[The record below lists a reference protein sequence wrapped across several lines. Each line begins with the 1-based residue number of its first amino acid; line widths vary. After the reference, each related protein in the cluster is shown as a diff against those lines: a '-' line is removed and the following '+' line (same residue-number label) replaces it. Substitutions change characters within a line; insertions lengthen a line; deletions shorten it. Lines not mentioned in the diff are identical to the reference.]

1 VRSLESK
8 ERQPAVLVGEGTATG
23 RLRVLLSTSHRLV
36 REALVAGFEDQGR
49 VWIVATA
56 RDRSETIREAER
68 HRPAVAVILDDIGR
82 AEVLRIARMIAE
94 RVPSCAVLLLVG
106 KEDEAALAD
115 AIEAGARGYVTRGVR
130 LHQLC
135 EAIERVASGGAV
147 IPDTMM
153 GPLLD
158 RLVSRRS
165 ASKEDDKVLML
176 LSAREREV
184 LLLLAD
190 GGNSD
195 SIAKALVISR
205 ETARK
210 HVQNILMKM
219 GVRSRL
225 QAVAYV
231 VQDGRHALLRADG

>member
-1 VRSLESK
+1 MSLET
-8 ERQPAVLVGEGTATG
+8 EEIHPVGPTAGGTAIG
-23 RLRVLLSTSHRLV
+23 RLRVLLSTSQRLV
-36 REALVAGFEDQGR
+36 GDALAAGFEDQGHVR
-49 VWIVATA
+49 VVATA
-56 RDRSETIREAER
+56 RDASETIMEAER
-68 HRPAVAVILDDIGR
+68 HRPAIAVVLDDIGR
-82 AEVLRIARMIAE
+82 AEALRIARVIAQ
-94 RVPSCAVLLLVG
+94 RVPSCGVLFLVN
-106 KEDEAALAD
+106 KQDEDALAD
-115 AIEAGARGYVTRGVR
+115 AIEAGVRGYVTRGVR

-135 EAIERVASGGAV
+135 DAIERVASGGAV
-147 IPDTMM
+147 IPDTMI

-158 RLVSRRS
+158 RLVDRRS
-165 ASKEDDKVLML
+165 ASKEEDKVLML
-176 LSAREREV
+176 LSARERQV

-231 VQDGRHALLRADG
+231 VQDGRHALLRAGG

>member
-1 VRSLESK
+1 MISQTTEEMHPVDL
-8 ERQPAVLVGEGTATG
+8 TAG
-23 RLRVLLSTSHRLV
+23 GAAAGHIRVLLSTSQRLV
-36 REALVAGFEDQGR
+36 GDALVVGFEDHGHIR
-49 VWIVATA
+49 VVATA
-56 RDRSETIREAER
+56 RDASETIMEAER
-68 HRPAVAVILDDIGR
+68 HRPAVAVVLDDIGR
-82 AEVLRIARMIAE
+82 AGALRIARMIAE
-94 RVPSCAVLLLVG
+94 RVASCGVLLLVN
-106 KEDEAALAD
+106 KEDEDALAD

-130 LHQLC
+130 LHELC
-135 EAIERVASGGAV
+135 DAIERVARGRAV
-147 IPDTMM
+147 IPETMM
-153 GPLLD
+153 APLLD
-158 RLVSRRS
+158 RLVARRS
-165 ASKEDDKVLML
+165 ASKEEDKVLML

-231 VQDGRHALLRADG
+231 VQDGRHAMLRAGG

>member
-1 VRSLESK
+1 MSLGTEEIHS
-8 ERQPAVLVGEGTATG
+8 VGPTAGDTAIG
-23 RLRVLLSTSHRLV
+23 RLRVLLSTSQRLV
-36 REALVAGFEDQGR
+36 GDALAAGFEDHGHVR
-49 VWIVATA
+49 VVATA
-56 RDRSETIREAER
+56 RDASETIIEAER
-68 HRPAVAVILDDIGR
+68 HRPAVAVVLDDIGR
-82 AEVLRIARMIAE
+82 VEALRITRMIAE
-94 RVPSCAVLLLVG
+94 RVPSCGVLFLVNEEN
-106 KEDEAALAD
+106 KDALAD

-135 EAIERVASGGAV
+135 DAIERVASGGAV

-158 RLVSRRS
+158 RLVDRRS
-165 ASKEDDKVLML
+165 ASKEEDKVLML
-176 LSAREREV
+176 LSARERQV

-231 VQDGRHALLRADG
+231 VQDGRHALLRAGG

>member
-1 VRSLESK
+1 MSLATK
-8 ERQPAVLVGEGTATG
+8 EMHPVTRTAGGTATG
-23 RLRVLLSTSHRLV
+23 RIRVLLSTSQQLV
-36 REALVAGFEDQGR
+36 GDALAAGFEDHGHVR
-49 VWIVATA
+49 VVATA
-56 RDRSETIREAER
+56 RDASETIMEAER
-68 HRPAVAVILDDIGR
+68 HRPAVAVVLDDIGR
-82 AEVLRIARMIAE
+82 AGALRIARMIAE
-94 RVPSCAVLLLVG
+94 RVASCGVLLLVN
-106 KEDEAALAD
+106 KEDEDALAD
-115 AIEAGARGYVTRGVR
+115 AIEAGARGYVTRAVR
-130 LHQLC
+130 LHELC
-135 EAIERVASGGAV
+135 DAIERVASGRAV
-147 IPDTMM
+147 IPETMM

-158 RLVSRRS
+158 RLVARRS
-165 ASKEDDKVLML
+165 AAKEEDKVLML

-231 VQDGRHALLRADG
+231 VQDGRHALLRAGG

>member
-1 VRSLESK
+1 MSLGTK
-8 ERQPAVLVGEGTATG
+8 EMHQVVHTDRDTYTG
-23 RLRVLLSTSHRLV
+23 RLRVLLSTSQRLV
-36 REALVAGFEDQGR
+36 RDALTAGFEDHGQVR
-49 VWIVATA
+49 VVATG
-56 RDRSETIREAER
+56 RDASETIMEAER
-68 HRPAVAVILDDIGR
+68 HRPAVAVVLDDIGR
-82 AEVLRIARMIAE
+82 AEALRIARVIAE
-94 RVPSCAVLLLVG
+94 RVPSCGVLLLVN
-106 KEDEAALAD
+106 KADVDALTD

-135 EAIERVASGGAV
+135 DAIERVASGGAV

-153 GPLLD
+153 APLLD
-158 RLVSRRS
+158 RLVARRS
-165 ASKEDDKVLML
+165 TSKEEDKVLML

-184 LLLLAD
+184 LLLLAE
-190 GGNSD
+190 GGSSD

-231 VQDGRHALLRADG
+231 VQDGRHALLRAGG

>member
-1 VRSLESK
+1 MSLGTK
-8 ERQPAVLVGEGTATG
+8 EMHPVDPTAARTAIG
-23 RLRVLLSTSHRLV
+23 RLRVLLSTSQRLV
-36 REALVAGFEDQGR
+36 GDALAAGFEDHGHVR
-49 VWIVATA
+49 VVATA
-56 RDRSETIREAER
+56 RDASETIMEAER
-68 HRPAVAVILDDIGR
+68 HRPAAVVVLDDIGR
-82 AEVLRIARMIAE
+82 AEVLRIARTIAE
-94 RVPSCAVLLLVG
+94 RVPSCGVLFLVNE
-106 KEDEAALAD
+106 EDEDALAD

-135 EAIERVASGGAV
+135 DAIERVASGGAV

-158 RLVSRRS
+158 RLVDRRS
-165 ASKEDDKVLML
+165 ASKEEDKVLML
-176 LSAREREV
+176 LSTREREV

-210 HVQNILMKM
+210 HVQNILVKM

-231 VQDGRHALLRADG
+231 VQDGRHARLRAGG

>member
-1 VRSLESK
+1 VTSLASNEMQSGVHT
-8 ERQPAVLVGEGTATG
+8 EDGAASG
-23 RLRVLLSTSHRLV
+23 RLRILLSTSQRLL
-36 REALVAGFEDQGR
+36 RDALAAGFEDQGR
-49 VWIVATA
+49 VRVVATA
-56 RDRSETIREAER
+56 RDASETIMEAER
-68 HRPAVAVILDDIGR
+68 HRPAVAVVLGDIGR
-82 AEVLRIARMIAE
+82 AEALRIARTITE

-106 KEDEAALAD
+106 KQDEDALAD
-115 AIEAGARGYVTRGVR
+115 AIEAGVRGYVTRGVR

-135 EAIERVASGGAV
+135 DAIERVASGGAV
-147 IPDTMM
+147 IPDTMI

-158 RLVSRRS
+158 RLVTRRS
-165 ASKEDDKVLML
+165 ASKENDEVLML

-190 GGNSD
+190 GGSSD

-210 HVQNILMKM
+210 HVQNILIKM

-231 VQDGRHALLRADG
+231 VQDGRHELLRASG